1 MSLSTKETFH
11 IQSTK
16 TAKAFSFQPESSKL
30 EDLIGLLT
38 EWINNELG
46 DGESR
51 MQVTNLEEDLRD
63 GLIVAQLVGSLSG
76 QTIQLPFGR
85 YVQSSQRQ
93 FNNLQFVLK
102 RTQEVL
108 ELKTDEIK

>member
-1 MSLSTKETFH
+1 M
-11 IQSTK
+11 
-16 TAKAFSFQPESSKL
+16 FSIQPESSKL
-30 EDLIGLLT
+30 EELIASLK

-51 MQVTNLEEDLRD
+51 MQVTNLDEDLRD
-63 GLIVAQLVGSLSG
+63 GLIVAQLVGSLCDP
-76 QTIQLPFGR
+76 TIQLPFGR

-102 RTQEVL
+102 RTKEVL
-108 ELKTDEIK
+108 ELKSDDIK

>member
-1 MSLSTKETFH
+1 M
-11 IQSTK
+11 
-16 TAKAFSFQPESSKL
+16 FSIKPESSKL
-30 EDLIGLLT
+30 EELIASLK

-51 MQVTNLEEDLRD
+51 MQVTNLDEDLRD
-63 GLIVAQLVGSLSG
+63 GLIVAQLVGSLCD

-102 RTQEVL
+102 RTKEVL
-108 ELKTDEIK
+108 ELKSDDIK

>member
-1 MSLSTKETFH
+1 M
-11 IQSTK
+11 
-16 TAKAFSFQPESSKL
+16 FSIQPESSKL
-30 EDLIGLLT
+30 EELIASLK

-51 MQVTNLEEDLRD
+51 MQVTNLDEDLRD
-63 GLIVAQLVGSLSG
+63 GLIVAQLVGSLCD

-102 RTQEVL
+102 RTKEVL
-108 ELKTDEIK
+108 ELKSDDIK